1 MWLNLLLNQ
10 RLDSSV
16 ADAAAAGWDGGIYR
30 AWSDGED
37 VAIVLQTTWDT
48 EKDAAE
54 FHDAMQDWIDQGN
67 GSGTVLEPEGKDVRV
82 LFGSDP
88 QTLDALAAAAA

>member
-1 MWLNLLLNQ
+1 MPNEHDRAGDGLQKIGDICGVESQAAQ
-10 RLDSSV
+10 RVGWCNNRV
-16 ADAAAAGWDGGIYR
+16 A
-30 AWSDGED
+30 
-37 VAIVLQTTWDT
+37 VVLQTTWDT

-82 LFGSDP
+82 LFASNP